1 MRDLDA
7 RVIAAVTLSCL
18 ALQAGLSAQEDA
30 PGAKPGEEKPAER
43 AEDRQRPE
51 SSGARRINP
60 MAKLLELMDPDGDGT
75 ITARELDGFIAK
87 LDSDGD
93 GRVNDDE
100 LRVRM
105 RAILSV
111 LRPGSSGGRPD
122 AGGRSG
128 FGGRSRGSGGRQR
141 RSIDDPGVS
150 RESAEASN
158 VLKQATRS
166 DGLPGP
172 GDRAPDFRLSL
183 LEGSAAPDHVKLDE
197 KGLVRLSQHQDK
209 KPVVLIFGS
218 YT

>member
-1 MRDLDA
+1 MRDLNA
-7 RVIAAVTLSCL
+7 RFIAAVMLSCL
-18 ALQAGLSAQEDA
+18 ALQAGLSAQDDA
-30 PGAKPGEEKPAER
+30 PEAKPGEEKPAER

-51 SSGARRINP
+51 TSGSRRINP
-60 MAKLLELMDPDGDGT
+60 MAKRLELMDPDGDGT

-93 GRVNDDE
+93 KRVNDDE

-105 RAILSV
+105 RAILSA
-111 LRPGSSGGRPD
+111 LRPGSS
-122 AGGRSG
+122 GGRSG
-128 FGGRSRGSGGRQR
+128 FGGRSRGSGGRPR

-150 RESAEASN
+150 RESAEESN
-158 VLKQATRS
+158 ALKQATRS
-166 DGLPGP
+166 GGLPGP

-183 LEGSAAPDHVKLDE
+183 LEGSSAPDHVKPDE

>member
-1 MRDLDA
+1 MRDLNA
-7 RVIAAVTLSCL
+7 RFIAAVTLSCL
-18 ALQAGLSAQEDA
+18 VLQVGLSAQEDA
-30 PGAKPGEEKPAER
+30 PGAKADEKESVER
-43 AEDRQRPE
+43 VEDRQRPE
-51 SSGARRINP
+51 TSGARRINP

-93 GRVNDDE
+93 RRVNDDE

-105 RAILSV
+105 RAILSA
-111 LRPGSSGGRPD
+111 LRPGSS
-122 AGGRSG
+122 GGRSG

-158 VLKQATRS
+158 ALKQATRS
-166 DGLPGP
+166 GGLPGP

-183 LEGSAAPDHVKLDE
+183 LEGSAAPDYVKPDE
-197 KGLVRLSQHQDK
+197 KGLIRLSQHQDK

>member
-1 MRDLDA
+1 MRDLNA
-7 RVIAAVTLSCL
+7 RFIAAVTLSCL
-18 ALQAGLSAQEDA
+18 ALQVGLSAQEDP
-30 PGAKPGEEKPAER
+30 PGAKADEKKSAER
-43 AEDRQRPE
+43 VEDRQRPE
-51 SSGARRINP
+51 TSGARRINP

-93 GRVNDDE
+93 RRVNDDE

-105 RAILSV
+105 RAILSA
-111 LRPGSSGGRPD
+111 LRPGSS
-122 AGGRSG
+122 GGRSG

-158 VLKQATRS
+158 ALKQATRS
-166 DGLPGP
+166 GGLPGP

-183 LEGSAAPDHVKLDE
+183 LEGSAAPDYVKPDE
-197 KGLVRLSQHQDK
+197 KGLIRLSQHQDK

>member
-1 MRDLDA
+1 MRDLNA
-7 RVIAAVTLSCL
+7 RFIAAVMLSCL
-18 ALQAGLSAQEDA
+18 ALQAGLSAQDDA
-30 PGAKPGEEKPAER
+30 PEAKPGEEKPAER

-51 SSGARRINP
+51 TSGSRRINP
-60 MAKLLELMDPDGDGT
+60 MAKRLELMDPDGDGT

-93 GRVNDDE
+93 KRINDDE

-105 RAILSV
+105 RAILSA
-111 LRPGSSGGRPD
+111 LRPGSS
-122 AGGRSG
+122 GGRSG

-150 RESAEASN
+150 RESAEASHA
-158 VLKQATRS
+158 LKQATRS
-166 DGLPGP
+166 GGLPGP

-183 LEGSAAPDHVKLDE
+183 LEGSSAPDHVKPDE

>member
-1 MRDLDA
+1 MRDLNA
-7 RVIAAVTLSCL
+7 RFIAAVMLSCL
-18 ALQAGLSAQEDA
+18 ALQAGLSAQDDA
-30 PGAKPGEEKPAER
+30 PEAKPGEEKPAER
-43 AEDRQRPE
+43 AEDRQSPE
-51 SSGARRINP
+51 TSGSRRIHP

-93 GRVNDDE
+93 KRINDDE

-105 RAILSV
+105 RAILSA
-111 LRPGSSGGRPD
+111 LRPGSS
-122 AGGRSG
+122 GGRSG

-158 VLKQATRS
+158 ALKQATRS
-166 DGLPGP
+166 GGLPGP

-183 LEGSAAPDHVKLDE
+183 LEGSSAPDHVKPDE

>member
-1 MRDLDA
+1 MRDLNA
-7 RVIAAVTLSCL
+7 RFIAAAMLSCL
-18 ALQAGLSAQEDA
+18 ALQAGLSAQDDA
-30 PGAKPGEEKPAER
+30 PEAKPGEEKPAER

-51 SSGARRINP
+51 TSGSRRINP

-93 GRVNDDE
+93 KRVNDDE

-105 RAILSV
+105 RAILSA
-111 LRPGSSGGRPD
+111 LRPGSSGGR
-122 AGGRSG
+122 AG

-158 VLKQATRS
+158 ALKQATRS
-166 DGLPGP
+166 GGLPGP

-183 LEGSAAPDHVKLDE
+183 LEGSSAPDHVKPDE

>member
-1 MRDLDA
+1 MRDLNA
-7 RVIAAVTLSCL
+7 RFIAAVMLSCL

-30 PGAKPGEEKPAER
+30 PEAKPGEDKPAER

-51 SSGARRINP
+51 TSGSRRINP

-93 GRVNDDE
+93 KRVNDDE

-105 RAILSV
+105 RAILSA
-111 LRPGSSGGRPD
+111 LRPGSS
-122 AGGRSG
+122 GGRSG

-158 VLKQATRS
+158 ALKQATRS
-166 DGLPGP
+166 GGLPGP

-183 LEGSAAPDHVKLDE
+183 LEGSSAPDHVKPDE

>member
-1 MRDLDA
+1 MRDLNA
-7 RVIAAVTLSCL
+7 RFIAAVMLSCL
-18 ALQAGLSAQEDA
+18 ALQAGLSAQDDA
-30 PGAKPGEEKPAER
+30 PEAKPGEEKPAER

-51 SSGARRINP
+51 TSGSRRINP

-93 GRVNDDE
+93 KRVNDDE

-105 RAILSV
+105 RAILSA
-111 LRPGSSGGRPD
+111 LRPGSS
-122 AGGRSG
+122 GGRSG

-158 VLKQATRS
+158 ALKQATRS
-166 DGLPGP
+166 GGLPGP

-183 LEGSAAPDHVKLDE
+183 LEGSAAPDYVKPDE
-197 KGLVRLSQHQDK
+197 KGLIRLSQHQDK

>member
-1 MRDLDA
+1 MRDLNA
-7 RVIAAVTLSCL
+7 RFIAAAMLSCL
-18 ALQAGLSAQEDA
+18 ALQAGLSAQDDA
-30 PGAKPGEEKPAER
+30 PEAKPGEEKPAER

-51 SSGARRINP
+51 TSGSRRINP

-93 GRVNDDE
+93 KRVNDDE

-105 RAILSV
+105 RAILSA
-111 LRPGSSGGRPD
+111 LRPGSS
-122 AGGRSG
+122 GGRSG

-158 VLKQATRS
+158 ALKQATRS
-166 DGLPGP
+166 GGLPGP

-183 LEGSAAPDHVKLDE
+183 LEGSSAPDHVKPDE

>member
-1 MRDLDA
+1 MRDLNA
-7 RVIAAVTLSCL
+7 RFIAAITLSCL
-18 ALQAGLSAQEDA
+18 VLQAGLSAQEDT
-30 PGAKPGEEKPAER
+30 PGAKADEKKSAER

-51 SSGARRINP
+51 TSGARRINP

-93 GRVNDDE
+93 RRVNDDE

-105 RAILSV
+105 RAILSA
-111 LRPGSSGGRPD
+111 LRPGSS
-122 AGGRSG
+122 GGRSG

-158 VLKQATRS
+158 ALKQATRS
-166 DGLPGP
+166 GGLPGP

-183 LEGSAAPDHVKLDE
+183 LEGSAAPDYVKPDE
-197 KGLVRLSQHQDK
+197 KGLIRLSQHQDK